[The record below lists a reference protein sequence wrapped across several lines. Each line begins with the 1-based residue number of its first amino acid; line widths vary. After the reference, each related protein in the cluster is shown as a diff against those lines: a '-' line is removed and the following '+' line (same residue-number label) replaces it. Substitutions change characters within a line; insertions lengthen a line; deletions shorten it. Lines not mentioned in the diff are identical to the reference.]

1 MKKESFRSALA
12 ALLLLLGITPAP
24 ADSVARM
31 WNEQNLAAVR
41 LSFPDPPVHARN
53 LFHISVAIYDAWA
66 AYDPIAVGYLHRENA
81 TAVDVAAARQEAV
94 SYAAYRVLSHRYNTV
109 KHPNTPPANALQAQ
123 NQFDI
128 LLTILGYDQNI
139 TATTGDTPAAVG
151 NRVAETIITWTA
163 NDNSNEAGGYT
174 DTTYA
179 PVNAPLI
186 LEFGGTTM
194 NDPNR
199 WQPLEFVE
207 AFSQTGQPLTFTIQ
221 AFIGSHWHEVRPFAL
236 SREPAV
242 MLYIDPGGPP
252 QLEGD
257 GDEEYK
263 AGNAE
268 VIRYSSLLDPGQ
280 APQKDYSPGVIGNNP
295 LGTNDGTGYAINPVT
310 GAAYAPNLV
319 NEADYG
325 RVTAEY
331 WADGPHSE
339 TPPGHWNVI
348 ANEVVDHP
356 SFERRFLGTGPLIE
370 ELEWDAKMY
379 FLINA
384 SVHDAAVAAWT
395 CKREYDYVRPISSIR
410 YLGGHGQSSDPAGP
424 SYNEEGLP
432 LVPDLIEVVTAGTTQ
447 AGERHDHLGPGAI
460 GRIAVRAWQGEPA
473 DVETQIG
480 GVDWIL
486 AEDWVPYQRDTF
498 VTPAFAGYIS
508 GHSTFSRAAAEILV
522 RLTGSEFFPGGISS
536 HEVAAGELEFESGPT
551 TNVELQWATYYDA
564 ADQAGISRLYGG
576 IHVPVD
582 DGPGRIVGSECGIAA
597 WKLGIKYFDGS
608 ILEERPRLT
617 VTPLTDSRLRLDWT
631 QHRGLFYKVRRS
643 GDLQGFKD
651 EFPFV
656 RAAEDRASYTIN
668 LPLPSPARDFYQ
680 VEQSK

>member
-1 MKKESFRSALA
+1 MKKELSGSVLA
-12 ALLLLLGITPAP
+12 ALLLLCGITPAS

-53 LFHISVAIYDAWA
+53 LFHVSVASYDAWA
-66 AYDPIAVGYLHRENA
+66 AYDPIAVGYLHRESA
-81 TAVDVAAARQEAV
+81 TAADVAVARHEAV

-109 KHPNTPPANALQAQ
+109 KHPNTPAANALQAQ

-139 TATTGDTPAAVG
+139 TTTTGDTPAAVG

-174 DTTYA
+174 DNTYA

-186 LEFGGTTM
+186 LEFAGTTM

-221 AFIGSHWHEVRPFAL
+221 KYIGSHWREVWPFAL

-242 MLYIDPGGPP
+242 MLYFDPGGPP

-268 VIRYSSLLDPGQ
+268 VIRYSSLLDPSR
-280 APQKDYSPGVIGNNP
+280 APQKDYSPGAIGNNP
-295 LGTNDGTGYAINPVT
+295 VGTNDGTGYAINPVT

-319 NEADYG
+319 NEGDFG
-325 RVTAEY
+325 RVIAEH
-331 WADGPHSE
+331 WADGPDSE

-356 SFERRFLGTGPLIE
+356 SFERRFLGTGPVIE

-410 YLGGHGQSSDPAGP
+410 YMGGQGQSSDPAGP

-432 LVPDLIEVVTAGTTQ
+432 LVPDLIEVVTTSTIQ
-447 AGERHDHLGPGAI
+447 AGQRHDHLGPGAI

-508 GHSTFSRAAAEILV
+508 GHSTFSRAAAEVLV
-522 RLTGSEFFPGGISS
+522 RLTGSEFFPGGFSS
-536 HEVAAGELEFESGPT
+536 HEVAAGELAFEAGPT
-551 TNVELQWATYYDA
+551 AKVELQWATYYDA

-582 DGPGRIVGSECGIAA
+582 DGPGRIVGSECGIGA

-617 VTPLTDSRLRLDWT
+617 VTPLPGSQFRLDWT

-643 GDLQGFKD
+643 GDLQGFTD

-656 RAAEDRASYTIN
+656 RASEDRASYTIS
-668 LPLPSPARDFYQ
+668 LPFPNPAREFYQ
-680 VEQSK
+680 VEQAE